1 MLKVGLTG
9 GIGSGKS
16 TVATIFR
23 TLGIPV
29 YDADSR
35 ARELMQQD
43 PALREALLTQFGEAA
58 FENGKLNRAYLA
70 RIVFNDPGQLERL
83 NQLIHPVTI
92 RDAENWMNNLSAPYA
107 VKEAALLFE
116 SGAVAGL
123 DYVVGVTAPVSLR
136 MQRVMQRDG
145 LSREQVQQ
153 RMLRQLDDT
162 IKMKLC
168 DAVLFNDEQRLLLPQ
183 VLELHERLL
192 KMAAAGTSM

>member
-16 TVATIFR
+16 TVATIFK

-43 PALREALLTQFGEAA
+43 PALREALLAQFGEAA

-70 RIVFNDPGQLERL
+70 GIVFKDPGQLERL

-168 DAVLFNDEQRLLLPQ
+168 DAVLLNDEQRLLLPQ
-183 VLELHERLL
+183 VLELHKRLL
-192 KMAAAGTSM
+192 EMAAAGTSV

>member
-43 PALREALLTQFGEAA
+43 PALRQALLAQFGEAA

-70 RIVFNDPGQLERL
+70 GIVFNDPGQLERL

-136 MQRVMQRDG
+136 MHRVMQRDG

-153 RMLRQLDDT
+153 RMLRQLDDP

-168 DAVLFNDEQRLLLPQ
+168 DAVLLNDEQRLLLPQ
-183 VLELHERLL
+183 VLELHKRLL
-192 KMAAAGTSM
+192 EMAAAGTSV